1 MLQLPVESL
10 LLSSES
16 WCMQGFVCAIQNW
29 NLFPPVLWKSC
40 NQILLVFL
48 VRFPGGSQS
57 LCRIPRLGSLMWDSE
72 PSQQWENFFFIIVVQ
87 FMGHPTGGYG
97 FDFIMIVP
105 LLLSCCGFFF
115 VFGCTVPF
123 LDGFQRPPVDG
134 CDFGAITG
142 GDEHNL
148 LFCHLELKFTKFTLL
163 SV

>member
-1 MLQLPVESL
+1 
-10 LLSSES
+10 
-16 WCMQGFVCAIQNW
+16 
-29 NLFPPVLWKSC
+29 
-40 NQILLVFL
+40 
-48 VRFPGGSQS
+48 
-57 LCRIPRLGSLMWDSE
+57 MWDSE

-134 CDFGAITG
+134 CDFGALTG

-163 SV
+163 RV